1 MRSRIVGEVNIVG
14 DKSISH
20 RAIILSSLASGKSM
34 LSNVL
39 ISGDTKAT
47 INIFKN
53 LGVEINEI
61 SNNQLEIHGVGLN
74 GLNESKE
81 PLNALNSGTTA
92 RLLIGLLSKQKFESD
107 LIGSTQLNKR
117 PMSRVIDPLV
127 NEGAKI
133 SGTGG
138 SLPIKIQP
146 SDYSFENIHSTKPSA
161 QVKSSFLLASLYH
174 KAPTTIS
181 EIVPTRDHT
190 ERMLSLM
197 GVNIVRLGNT
207 STVAPVNEITSIDY
221 LVPGDPSSA
230 AFLIAIGLLM
240 SKKVVIKNVLL
251 NERRI
256 GFLKV
261 LKRMNADI
269 LLENIE
275 NFQNE
280 PVGDIVVKKS
290 KLQGVTID
298 GSDVVDMVD
307 EIPIFT
313 LLASQAE
320 GITKVI
326 GAQELRVK
334 ESDRLAAMENFIN
347 ELDGE
352 ITTFEDGF
360 EINGKQNLQSG
371 VVETLED
378 HRIAMTAV
386 VANICIDSQIKA
398 DNIDCISDSYPDFF
412 YDLEKIG
419 ANYES

>member
-1 MRSRIVGEVNIVG
+1 MRNRIVGEVNIVG

-20 RAIILSSLASGKSM
+20 RAIILSSLASGKSI

-133 SGTGG
+133 SGNGG

-181 EIVPTRDHT
+181 EIVLTRDHT

-207 STVAPVNEITSIDY
+207 STVAPINEITSIDY

-230 AFLIAIGLLM
+230 AFLIAIGLLK

-320 GITKVI
+320 GTTKVI
-326 GAQELRVK
+326 GAQELRFK

>member
-20 RAIILSSLASGKSM
+20 RAIILSSLASGKSI

-174 KAPTTIS
+174 KVPTTIS

-230 AFLIAIGLLM
+230 AFLIAIGLLK

>member
-230 AFLIAIGLLM
+230 AFLIAIGLLK

-298 GSDVVDMVD
+298 GSEVVDMVD

-320 GITKVI
+320 GVTKVI